1 MSSSYLGDNCFLN
14 GRRVLNRGVGELNSN
29 HLNSIR
35 MGFGNSWT
43 KTLKIMSYV
52 SLPKSLNFSHFR

>member
-1 MSSSYLGDNCFLN
+1 MSSSYLGDNCFLS

-29 HLNSIR
+29 HLDSIR

-43 KTLKIMSYV
+43 KTENYDLCV
-52 SLPKSLNFSHFR
+52 LAQVT